1 MERGED
7 PRPTPHSHWHP
18 GGHRPSLG
26 KKTGKDMMG
35 KDKKT
40 CQGQAS
46 GGREE
51 EGGWDKKTCQ
61 GQASGGREEEGGW
74 DVDGRSHS

>member
-1 MERGED
+1 MELEED
-7 PRPTPHSHWHP
+7 ARPTPHSHLHP

-26 KKTGKDMMG
+26 KTTG

-51 EGGWDKKTCQ
+51 EG
-61 GQASGGREEEGGW
+61 AW

>member
-1 MERGED
+1 MEREED
-7 PRPTPHSHWHP
+7 PRPTPHSHWHLVATGP
-18 GGHRPSLG
+18 AWARRQE
-26 KKTGKDMMG
+26 KTYDG

-51 EGGWDKKTCQ
+51 EGGWD
-61 GQASGGREEEGGW
+61 A
-74 DVDGRSHS
+74 DGRSHS